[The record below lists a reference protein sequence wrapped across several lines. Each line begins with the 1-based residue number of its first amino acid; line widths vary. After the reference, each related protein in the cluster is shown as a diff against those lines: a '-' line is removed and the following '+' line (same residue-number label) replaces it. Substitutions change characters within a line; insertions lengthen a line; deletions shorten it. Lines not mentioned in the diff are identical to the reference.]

1 MNDEYI
7 KEISNSIDFSSNL
20 LNNFGNGILLTNRE
34 IEVLDKYS
42 INYKSCANLKS
53 LIIKIEQILNEE
65 ELDDSDDLDYISE
78 TIAER
83 DYYQNTNK

>member
-1 MNDEYI
+1 MNDNYI

-20 LNNFGNGILLTNRE
+20 LNDFGNGILLTNRE
-34 IEVLDKYS
+34 IEVLNKYS
-42 INYKSCANLKS
+42 IDYKGCSNLKS
-53 LIIKIEQILNEE
+53 LIIKIEQVLNEE
-65 ELDDSDDLDYISE
+65 ELDDIEELDYISE